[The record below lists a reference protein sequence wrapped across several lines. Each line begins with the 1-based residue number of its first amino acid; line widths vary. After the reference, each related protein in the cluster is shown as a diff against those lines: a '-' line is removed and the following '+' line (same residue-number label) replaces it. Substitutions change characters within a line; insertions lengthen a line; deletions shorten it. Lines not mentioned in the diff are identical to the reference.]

1 MRSSP
6 TDCRTDSFSPS
17 ILPSR
22 NLFILGD
29 FSCHHPLWDSRGTS
43 EPRGEEVF
51 DWVISSDLLPL
62 NDPDTATLLHRS
74 SPDISFAPSTLA
86 LSCSWEVL
94 QDLGSDHLPIL
105 LSIPLSPVFRPNER
119 PPSFNFQKARWDGF
133 ASYFDSHCPSAEE
146 YSSLSS
152 AAALFTSRTECSQI
166 FRFFRR
172 IKRPPKA
179 WWSAE
184 VEQAV
189 GERRRAFATAHRSDE
204 DRQAYISASR
214 RASSVIA
221 KAKAEAW
228 QTTCTSLS
236 PKSNPKSVH
245 SLLRSIAGSS
255 SSFPNCSSPRESASV
270 YAAYLTS
277 HFSVSQSKAL
287 RSRARDCLTEL
298 RRVTCSVESH
308 SSFCSP
314 FSPAEF
320 LAAASNLS
328 SSTAT
333 GPDKVAY
340 PMLKHLPRS
349 GMDFLL
355 HIFNLAW
362 SSHSFPSIWKTS
374 IIIPIHKIGKLLDS
388 PASFRP
394 ISLTSCVTKL
404 FERIIL
410 SRPLFFLESNFILSP
425 RQAGLRPGRST
436 LDQILFLSQSI
447 SDGFNKPRPGSR
459 TILSTIDF
467 SKAFDSVWHP
477 ALFHKLISAG
487 LPPCFA
493 RWTQSFLSDRRA
505 CVVYQNHKSR
515 SFRVRRGVSQGS
527 VLGPVLLSLFINNLP
542 VSLPSSVSCSLYADD
557 LAIWSSSPSVPTA
570 VEATQGALFRL
581 ERWSEYWCLPL
592 NPSKCEVSFS
602 VDPHQANLQ
611 PSLLLLGSRLRFNPT
626 PTFLGVT
633 FDRTLS
639 FSRHVSSLKAKFFP
653 RLKALRC
660 ISASSWGPSKESL
673 SILYKSFLRSLLTY
687 VSPGWFPFPSAT
699 NITKLERLH
708 RVASRAITG
717 CLSSS
722 PISLLLTEASLPP
735 LRVTLTHFT
744 LFSHERALRLPT
756 SFPISGLAKLGVKP
770 RLCRLSWR
778 ALASTHPL
786 MLPSTSSRE
795 ALLACPPCPPWNLP
809 LFTVESTLSTPC
821 SRSDPPHSRQGAAL
835 AHLDS
840 IPLMTWYSGQ
850 TALFLFHLARAA
862 PAYLPTALCLT
873 LGPLFSFRQAQ
884 FVSVFPLKP
893 APFCTLF
900 AGFGNII
907 KSAIS
912 LLFFSCLTL
921 ALSSPP
927 CPLLHL
933 SCYLKLCGRSGRN
946 CLLFPPVLSGYNGSP
961 DTRFSRGTTQLM
973 SLPDGKCCLRLP
985 LSLVVSLLLPLVSTL
1000 VFSRTGGVLSLQS
1013 ILTHRFPQFPLRSL
1027 CSLVMLAVPS
1037 LVFAAMD
1044 TAFF

>member
-1 MRSSP
+1 MSFLNVYAPPIRSSP
-6 TDCRTDSFSPS
+6 TDGRTDSFSPS
-17 ILPSR
+17 ILPSSR

-29 FSCHHPLWDSRGTS
+29 FNCHHPLWDSRGTS
-43 EPRGEEVF
+43 DPRGEELF

-62 NDPDTATLLHRS
+62 NDPDTPTLLHRS
-74 SPDISFAPSTLA
+74 SPDISFAPFTLA
-86 LSCSWEVL
+86 FSCSWEVL

-119 PPSFNFQKARWDGF
+119 PPSFNFQKARWDD
-133 ASYFDSHCPSAEE
+133 FDSYCPSAEE
-146 YSSLSS
+146 YSSLSLSS
-152 AAALFTSRTECSQI
+152 AAALFTSLAMNAAKSSI
-166 FRFFRR
+166 PFGR

-184 VEQAV
+184 VEDAV

-221 KAKAEAW
+221 KAW
-228 QTTCTSLS
+228 QITCTSLS

-255 SSFPNCSSPRESASV
+255 SSSPNCSSPRESALV
-270 YAAYLTS
+270 YAAYLRS
-277 HFSVSQSKAL
+277 HFSVSQPKAL
-287 RSRARDCLTEL
+287 RSRARGYLTEL
-298 RRVTCSVESH
+298 RRATCPVEFH
-308 SSFCSP
+308 SSF

-349 GMDFLL
+349 GMDLLL
-355 HIFNLAW
+355 HIFNLSW

-374 IIIPIHKIGKLLDS
+374 SIIPIHKMGKPLDF
-388 PASFRP
+388 PAFFRP
-394 ISLTSCVTKL
+394 ISLTSCVSKL

-410 SRPLFFLESNFILSP
+410 SRLLFFLESNSILSF
-425 RQAGLRPGRST
+425 RQAGFRPGRST
-436 LDQILFLSQSI
+436 LNQILYLSQSI

-493 RWTQSFLSDRRA
+493 RWTQSFISDRRA
-505 CVVYQNHKSR
+505 SVVYQNHKGR
-515 SFRVRRGVSQGS
+515 SFRVRRGVPQGS
-527 VLGPVLLSLFINNLP
+527 VLGPVLFSLFINDLP
-542 VSLPSSVSCSLYADD
+542 ASLPSSVSCSLYADD

-592 NPSKCEVSFS
+592 NPSKCEASFFS
-602 VDPHQANLQ
+602 VDPHQAN
-611 PSLLLLGSRLRFNPT
+611 LLLLGSRLRFNPT

-639 FSRHVSSLKAKFFP
+639 FSKHVSSLKAKFFP

-673 SILYKSFLRSLLTY
+673 SVLYKSFLRSLLTY
-687 VSPGWFPFPSAT
+687 ASPGWFSFLSAT

-708 RVASRAITG
+708 RAASRAITG

-722 PISLLLTEASLPP
+722 PIPLLLTEASLPP
-735 LRVTLTHFT
+735 LRVTDSL
-744 LFSHERALRLPT
+744 
-756 SFPISGLAKLGVKP
+756 
-770 RLCRLSWR
+770 
-778 ALASTHPL
+778 
-786 MLPSTSSRE
+786 
-795 ALLACPPCPPWNLP
+795 
-809 LFTVESTLSTPC
+809 
-821 SRSDPPHSRQGAAL
+821 HS
-835 AHLDS
+835 
-840 IPLMTWYSGQ
+840 
-850 TALFLFHLARAA
+850 
-862 PAYLPTALCLT
+862 
-873 LGPLFSFRQAQ
+873 
-884 FVSVFPLKP
+884 
-893 APFCTLF
+893 
-900 AGFGNII
+900 
-907 KSAIS
+907 
-912 LLFFSCLTL
+912 FFS
-921 ALSSPP
+921 
-927 CPLLHL
+927 
-933 SCYLKLCGRSGRN
+933 
-946 CLLFPPVLSGYNGSP
+946 
-961 DTRFSRGTTQLM
+961 
-973 SLPDGKCCLRLP
+973 
-985 LSLVVSLLLPLVSTL
+985 
-1000 VFSRTGGVLSLQS
+1000 
-1013 ILTHRFPQFPLRSL
+1013 
-1027 CSLVMLAVPS
+1027 
-1037 LVFAAMD
+1037 
-1044 TAFF
+1044 